1 MSKNSPYSSLSP
13 NFTYRDSSHSEF
25 TTDSHGRVVTWSGDV
40 GTAAGQRNLSAQRT
54 LEGKNSEQSD
64 AGHLLATN
72 QGGSGEKYNMVP
84 MNEKVNRRDYR
95 AWERENEA
103 LVRAGYS
110 VHVKGSLGQ
119 LWECTT
125 NNPEAIMA
133 SREVS
138 QDGQFLYTEHFS
150 VTNYDLDDLEHEG
163 ESEAYELAQ
172 EYSNPMPYSYD
183 EETDT
188 VYTGASEPQSV
199 LSGDVSDI
207 SADEESAE
215 EDGLSL

>member
-1 MSKNSPYSSLSP
+1 MSKNNPYSSLSP

-25 TTDSHGRVVTWSGDV
+25 TTDSYGRVVTWSGDV

-119 LWECTT
+119 SWG
-125 NNPEAIMA
+125 MHH
-133 SREVS
+133 
-138 QDGQFLYTEHFS
+138 Q
-150 VTNYDLDDLEHEG
+150 
-163 ESEAYELAQ
+163 
-172 EYSNPMPYSYD
+172 
-183 EETDT
+183 
-188 VYTGASEPQSV
+188 
-199 LSGDVSDI
+199 
-207 SADEESAE
+207 
-215 EDGLSL
+215 